1 MEVRQVEYFTA
12 IARHG
17 GLRHAADE
25 LNVSPGNLSGQI
37 KSLES
42 ELGVRLPERG
52 SRHLTLTEAGV
63 AFLERVEQA
72 MLVLNTARE
81 EMLVK
86 LLASGEVHAACVLL
100 TGEGDVLPAG
110 LSAQRLMSELL
121 VAVLSPDLRPKRR
134 HMVARPHAA
143 PLAVLKGNRYAAQ

>member
-81 EMLVK
+81 EML
-86 LLASGEVHAACVLL
+86 ASGEVHAACVLL
-100 TGEGDVLPAG
+100 PGEGDVLPAG
-110 LSAQRLMSELL
+110 LSAQRFMSELL
-121 VAVLSPDLRPKRR
+121 AAALSPDLRPKRR